1 MMRFIRIFF
10 ITACIVACTYFFGWN
25 AGRIQCHRT
34 QANDITHYLQ
44 QKIKMMEETHAETM
58 HTGMRDIR
66 RILREKYTIA
76 E

>member
-1 MMRFIRIFF
+1 MRFIRTFLI
-10 ITACIVACTYFFGWN
+10 AVCSVVGAYFFGWN
-25 AGRIQCHRT
+25 AGRIQCRNT
-34 QANDITHYLQ
+34 VANNITHELQ
-44 QKIKMMEETHAETM
+44 QQIEIMEKTHAETL